1 MASDKMGKETN
12 VVSSGLFCQ
21 PFFARLGIILIV
33 VMNRVLTLEANLRKG
48 ERSLQDLQKQEK
60 KNRRGRRRLG
70 GGEGRRGWEAT
81 INGCWVEV

>member
-1 MASDKMGKETN
+1 MGKETN
-12 VVSSGLFCQ
+12 VVSSGWFFFQ

-48 ERSLQDLQKQEK
+48 ERSQQDLQKQEK
-60 KNRRGRRRLG
+60 KNQRGRRRLG

-81 INGCWVEV
+81 ISGCWVEV